1 MHAGAIVSDEIFV
14 DLHWLKV
21 EERIVFQLLL
31 FVHKFFVDNTPS
43 YFAELLLVR
52 DYSKRLLYCCFMNTV
67 PGRRAFF
74 YATPRLWNELPE
86 VVRLQDNT
94 EKFKNMIKLYYSGTL
109 TILCRLYSTKI
120 LQIICAVFTTSQ
132 YTLLVQNTSQFVFC
146 TVTT

>member
-1 MHAGAIVSDEIFV
+1 MHAIISSKLDYCNSILYGVKSSTLHKLQSVQNEAARIVLSMPAGAIVSDEIFV

-21 EERIVFQLLL
+21 EEKIVFQLLL

-74 YATPRLWNELPE
+74 YATPRLWNELPGSCAPS
-86 VVRLQDNT
+86 RQHWKIQKHD
-94 EKFKNMIKLYYSGTL
+94 KN
-109 TILCRLYSTKI
+109 C
-120 LQIICAVFTTSQ
+120 IIQ
-132 YTLLVQNTSQFVFC
+132 EH
-146 TVTT
+146 

>member
-1 MHAGAIVSDEIFV
+1 MQNEAARIVFSMHAGAIVSDEIFL

-21 EERIVFQLLL
+21 EEKIVFQLLL
-31 FVHKFFVDNTPS
+31 FVH
-43 YFAELLLVR
+43 FAELLLVR

-86 VVRLQDNT
+86 AVRLQDNT

-109 TILCRLYSTKI
+109 TILCRLYKK
-120 LQIICAVFTTSQ
+120 
-132 YTLLVQNTSQFVFC
+132 YYN
-146 TVTT
+146 

>member
-1 MHAGAIVSDEIFV
+1 MPAGAIVSDEIFV

-74 YATPRLWNELPE
+74 YATLRLLNELPE
-86 VVRLQDNT
+86 AVRLQDNT
-94 EKFKNMIKLYYSGTL
+94 EKFKNMIKTVLFRNTNN
-109 TILCRLYSTKI
+109 IMQAVQKI
-120 LQIICAVFTTSQ
+120 LQLICAVFH
-132 YTLLVQNTSQFVFC
+132 Y
-146 TVTT
+146 